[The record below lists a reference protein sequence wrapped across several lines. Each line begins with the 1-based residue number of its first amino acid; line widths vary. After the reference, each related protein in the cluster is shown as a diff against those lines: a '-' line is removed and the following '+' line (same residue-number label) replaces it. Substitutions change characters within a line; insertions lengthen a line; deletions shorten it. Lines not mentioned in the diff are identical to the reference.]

1 MDTYSNFVISL
12 DKNDIS
18 KIDREVAE
26 LGIEKYLTRQLSYM
40 DCTKVLSNG
49 MRMIQ
54 TLGYPYRWEM
64 SKYVYVLEGLNDD
77 KDYFKIWED
86 KLIERHN
93 ANLEYEKENPPI
105 WYGGEKAKKAF
116 EKKAGKHPRK
126 GKEGK
131 KAISNEDRLKNLTAT
146 FGKLTFKIKP
156 PKK

>member
-1 MDTYSNFVISL
+1 MATYSNFVINL
-12 DKNDIS
+12 DRNDIS

-40 DCTKVLSNG
+40 DCTKVLPNG

-64 SKYVYVLEGLNDD
+64 SKYVYVLEGLNND

-86 KLIERHN
+86 KLIELHN

-116 EKKAGKHPRK
+116 EKKASKHPHK